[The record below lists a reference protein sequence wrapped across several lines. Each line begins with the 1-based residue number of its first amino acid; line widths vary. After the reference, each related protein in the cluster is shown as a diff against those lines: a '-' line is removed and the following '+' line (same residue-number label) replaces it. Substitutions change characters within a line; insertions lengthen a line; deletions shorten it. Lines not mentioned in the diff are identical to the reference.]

1 MPRNDDGEFELILGN
16 KQLLS
21 VFFIVVTLLA
31 VFFAMG
37 FIMGRSVNPVA
48 EARKVDNAPSDKPII
63 VDAKPSAGSGITAST
78 RPVEIKSPIETEVKT
93 PETKLPEPKVDVK
106 TKAELVKEAEA
117 KKAEERAAEKKTERE
132 KAEREKEAKAEA
144 KKTEREKAEREKEAK
159 REKKTEAK
167 REPVAAGGRPEP
179 GGYLQVAAVGKSE
192 ADLVVEVLA
201 KRGFK
206 AYAVPVEGKEL
217 FRVVVG
223 PVKPGAEQS
232 RTMDDLRTAGFK
244 PFPRKL

>member
-48 EARKVDNAPSDKPII
+48 EARKVDNSPSDKPIV
-63 VDAKPSAGSGITAST
+63 VDAKPSASSAAVT
-78 RPVEIKSPIETEVKT
+78 RPVEIKSPIETEVAKPDAKT
-93 PETKLPEPKVDVK
+93 AEPPKADPKVK
-106 TKAELVKEAEA
+106 EQEAAKEAAEKKAEA
-117 KKAEERAAEKKTERE
+117 KKAERE
-132 KAEREKEAKAEA
+132 KADREKEAKAEA
-144 KKTEREKAEREKEAK
+144 KKAEREKEK
-159 REKKTEAK
+159 EKKTEAK
-167 REPVAAGGRPEP
+167 REPVSAGGGKAPS
-179 GGYLQVAAVGKSE
+179 GSYLQVAAVGKSE

-201 KRGFK
+201 KKGFK
-206 AYAVPVEGKEL
+206 AYVVGVDGKPDL
-217 FRVVVG
+217 YRVVVG
-223 PVKPGAEQS
+223 PVKGGADTK
-232 RTMDDLRTAGFK
+232 RTMDDLQEAGFK